1 LSKNFIS
8 VRSFAFFCIS
18 GLMFLFL
25 IQLPGVAEQKRP
37 GAGYDFK
44 TNGKV
49 EGSAFSAMYQ
59 KSVPEFAAIEVSEN
73 FRRAAG
79 TNYAYLKKMSDN
91 RLLKAGNLEFSAK
104 SLKKCARLINEYAR
118 NRSISNFEAF
128 DFFQIE
134 GEDKKGNV
142 HFTGYFTPL
151 LKARKVP
158 DEEFCYP
165 IYSMPKDQKL
175 PSREA
180 IDHQNALSKKG
191 LELAYTNSLLDNFFL
206 SVQGSG
212 VLEFEDGNRKY
223 IGYSGQNGYRYQ
235 SIGRILV
242 SKGFIP
248 AEKISL
254 NSIREWFDQNPD
266 QMIPILN
273 MNPSYVFFKWRPAIV
288 TGAAGLNMI
297 PMHSVAVDNTCIVHG
312 SVLLAEVPILDSKG
326 QFIKHEHRIL
336 FAHDSGGA
344 IKGPGHI
351 DLYFGIG
358 DGKAAGDLHHY
369 GRVWLLLAK

>member
-1 LSKNFIS
+1 
-8 VRSFAFFCIS
+8 
-18 GLMFLFL
+18 
-25 IQLPGVAEQKRP
+25 
-37 GAGYDFK
+37 
-44 TNGKV
+44 
-49 EGSAFSAMYQ
+49 
-59 KSVPEFAAIEVSEN
+59 
-73 FRRAAG
+73 
-79 TNYAYLKKMSDN
+79 
-91 RLLKAGNLEFSAK
+91 
-104 SLKKCARLINEYAR
+104 
-118 NRSISNFEAF
+118 
-128 DFFQIE
+128 
-134 GEDKKGNV
+134 
-142 HFTGYFTPL
+142 
-151 LKARKVP
+151 
-158 DEEFCYP
+158 
-165 IYSMPKDQKL
+165 
-175 PSREA
+175 
-180 IDHQNALSKKG
+180 
-191 LELAYTNSLLDNFFL
+191 
-206 SVQGSG
+206 
-212 VLEFEDGNRKY
+212 
-223 IGYSGQNGYRYQ
+223 
-235 SIGRILV
+235 V